1 MEMSDPLLTLIL
13 GMLTSA
19 LLAVVFWP
27 ETGLL
32 ARWRR
37 ARSIN
42 ARVRREDALKHL
54 HRCEMH
60 GKPATTESLAGA
72 LHISTNDAAALL
84 HDLESRELVNLSGGE
99 LRLTKLGGESAL
111 HILRAHRLWE
121 RYLADNTGYSALEWH
136 ERAEDLEHRITPQQ
150 ADELAAQL
158 GNPTHDPH
166 GDPIP
171 DEHGEWTP
179 HGGVPL
185 MNAPQGQPLQIVHIE
200 DEPEAVYAQILAEEL
215 HPGMEVRLIEVTPRR
230 VRFWAGGDEHTLAP
244 IVSANISVRAA
255 PAVEEELAPGD
266 RLSHLRLG
274 EKAEVLEISSGVRG
288 SERRR
293 LLDLGL
299 LPGTVVTAELAS
311 PQGDPKAYR
320 IRDALIA
327 LRAEQAERISIRRLE
342 SVE

>member
-1 MEMSDPLLTLIL
+1 MAEPLPTLVL
-13 GMLTSA
+13 GIIVTA
-19 LLAVVFWP
+19 LLAAVFWP
-27 ETGLL
+27 ETGAL

-37 ARSIN
+37 TRSIN

-54 HRCEMH
+54 HRCEMNNVQ
-60 GKPATTESLAGA
+60 ATTESLAGA
-72 LHISTNDAAALL
+72 LHISTNDATSLL
-84 HDLESRELVNLSGGE
+84 QDLEQRELVDLSVGE
-99 LRLTKLGGESAL
+99 PHLTRLGAESAL

-121 RYLADNTGYSALEWH
+121 RYLADKTGYSALEWH
-136 ERAEDLEHRITPQQ
+136 ERAEELEHRTTPEQ

-158 GNPTHDPH
+158 EHPTYDPH

-171 DEHGEWTP
+171 DQRGEWTP

-185 MNAPQGQPLQIVHIE
+185 MNAPQDQPLQIVHIE
-200 DEPEAVYAQILAEEL
+200 DEPDVVYAQILAEEL
-215 HPGMEVRLIEVTPRR
+215 HPGMEVRLIEVSPRR

-244 IVSANISVRAA
+244 IVSANISVRPLPAA
-255 PAVEEELAPGD
+255 AAVETVAGD
-266 RLSHLRLG
+266 RLSQLRLG
-274 EKAEVLEISSGVRG
+274 EKAEVLEISSAVRG

-327 LRAEQAERISIRRLE
+327 LRAEQTERISVRRLE